1 MGFTPYLSK
10 YDTIFKTNNE
20 KRKVRA
26 LTMDDFDSSV
36 VESSSLGSG
45 GQVGG
50 GTRKPSRKM
59 VEWANSI
66 ADNIGEDY
74 PEEALKNG
82 DALYAWITANK
93 DRRIFKPTEK
103 QIAFAENI
111 ALAMGG
117 EIPDEL
123 RDNAKALSAWID
135 DHKDALGT
143 EPTEKQLNAA
153 EKIAERKGI
162 ELPEECR
169 TDRKAMSA
177 WLDKNMDRRD
187 DTPVPSGKKKGKK

>member
-1 MGFTPYLSK
+1 
-10 YDTIFKTNNE
+10 
-20 KRKVRA
+20 
-26 LTMDDFDSSV
+26 
-36 VESSSLGSG
+36 
-45 GQVGG
+45 
-50 GTRKPSRKM
+50 M

-187 DTPVPSGKKKGKK
+187 DTPVPSGKKKGKSNSGTLARIIPDIGNRKSTPFRGCFFFDILFLLSRMTCPALFFSTLPHKSY